1 MFEST
6 RRHKDSRQN
15 HAGGGI
21 EHDSPDR
28 QLLSDRRQQQLYRW
42 HSRKK
47 PDSRVILVGTRYYL
61 SLARAVSETAEIA
74 LRDRIAAG
82 EITTLQVAVEEL
94 RNIKGQ
100 IQAAISGKDVN

>member
-1 MFEST
+1 MIHLIDNYYLTADNNSYT
-6 RRHKDSRQN
+6 VGT
-15 HAGGGI
+15 A
-21 EHDSPDR
+21 
-28 QLLSDRRQQQLYRW
+28 
-42 HSRKK
+42 RKK

-100 IQAAISGKDVN
+100 IQAAIPISQYGDGQKGR

>member
-1 MFEST
+1 MIHLIDNYYLTADNNSYT
-6 RRHKDSRQN
+6 VGT
-15 HAGGGI
+15 A
-21 EHDSPDR
+21 
-28 QLLSDRRQQQLYRW
+28 
-42 HSRKK
+42 RKK
-47 PDSRVILVGTRYYL
+47 PDSRVILVGTRYYP

-82 EITTLQVAVEEL
+82 KITTLQVAVEEL

>member
-1 MFEST
+1 MIHLIDNYYLTADNNSYT
-6 RRHKDSRQN
+6 VGT
-15 HAGGGI
+15 A
-21 EHDSPDR
+21 
-28 QLLSDRRQQQLYRW
+28 
-42 HSRKK
+42 RKK

-94 RNIKGQ
+94 SLIH
-100 IQAAISGKDVN
+100 I

>member
-1 MFEST
+1 MIHLIDNYYLTADNNSYT
-6 RRHKDSRQN
+6 VGT
-15 HAGGGI
+15 A
-21 EHDSPDR
+21 
-28 QLLSDRRQQQLYRW
+28 
-42 HSRKK
+42 RKK

-100 IQAAISGKDVN
+100 IQVAISGKDVN

>member
-1 MFEST
+1 MIHLIDNYYLTADNNSYT
-6 RRHKDSRQN
+6 VGT
-15 HAGGGI
+15 A
-21 EHDSPDR
+21 
-28 QLLSDRRQQQLYRW
+28 
-42 HSRKK
+42 RKK
-47 PDSRVILVGTRYYL
+47 PDSRGILVGTRYYL

-74 LRDRIAAG
+74 LRDRITAG

>member
-1 MFEST
+1 MIHLIDNYYLTADNNSYIVGT
-6 RRHKDSRQN
+6 
-15 HAGGGI
+15 A
-21 EHDSPDR
+21 
-28 QLLSDRRQQQLYRW
+28 
-42 HSRKK
+42 RKK

-82 EITTLQVAVEEL
+82 KITTLQVAVEEL

>member
-1 MFEST
+1 MIHLIDNYYLTADNNSYT
-6 RRHKDSRQN
+6 VGT
-15 HAGGGI
+15 A
-21 EHDSPDR
+21 
-28 QLLSDRRQQQLYRW
+28 
-42 HSRKK
+42 RKK

-74 LRDRIAAG
+74 LRDRITAG

-100 IQAAISGKDVN
+100 IQAAISGKAVN

>member
-1 MFEST
+1 MIHLIDNYYLTADNNSYT
-6 RRHKDSRQN
+6 VGT
-15 HAGGGI
+15 A
-21 EHDSPDR
+21 
-28 QLLSDRRQQQLYRW
+28 
-42 HSRKK
+42 RKK

-61 SLARAVSETAEIA
+61 SLARAVSETVEIA

-82 EITTLQVAVEEL
+82 EITTLQVEVEEL

>member
-1 MFEST
+1 MIHLIDNYYLTADNNSYT
-6 RRHKDSRQN
+6 VGT
-15 HAGGGI
+15 A
-21 EHDSPDR
+21 
-28 QLLSDRRQQQLYRW
+28 
-42 HSRKK
+42 RKK

-61 SLARAVSETAEIA
+61 SLAHAVSETAEIA

-82 EITTLQVAVEEL
+82 EITTLQVAAEEL

>member
-1 MFEST
+1 MIHLIDNYYLTADNNSYT
-6 RRHKDSRQN
+6 VGT
-15 HAGGGI
+15 A
-21 EHDSPDR
+21 
-28 QLLSDRRQQQLYRW
+28 
-42 HSRKK
+42 RKE

-74 LRDRIAAG
+74 LRDRITAG

>member
-1 MFEST
+1 MIHLIDNYYLTADNNSYT
-6 RRHKDSRQN
+6 VGT
-15 HAGGGI
+15 A
-21 EHDSPDR
+21 
-28 QLLSDRRQQQLYRW
+28 
-42 HSRKK
+42 RKK

-74 LRDRIAAG
+74 LRDKIAAG
-82 EITTLQVAVEEL
+82 EITTLQAAVEEL

>member
-1 MFEST
+1 MIHLIDNYYLTADNNSYT
-6 RRHKDSRQN
+6 VGT
-15 HAGGGI
+15 A
-21 EHDSPDR
+21 
-28 QLLSDRRQQQLYRW
+28 
-42 HSRKK
+42 RKK

-61 SLARAVSETAEIA
+61 SLARAVSAEIA

>member
-1 MFEST
+1 MIHLIDNYYLTADNNSYT
-6 RRHKDSRQN
+6 VGT
-15 HAGGGI
+15 A
-21 EHDSPDR
+21 
-28 QLLSDRRQQQLYRW
+28 
-42 HSRKK
+42 RKK

-74 LRDRIAAG
+74 LRDRITVG

-94 RNIKGQ
+94 RNIKSQ

>member
-1 MFEST
+1 MIHLIDNYYLTADNNSYT
-6 RRHKDSRQN
+6 VGT
-15 HAGGGI
+15 A
-21 EHDSPDR
+21 
-28 QLLSDRRQQQLYRW
+28 
-42 HSRKK
+42 RKK
-47 PDSRVILVGTRYYL
+47 PDSRVILVGTRYSL